1 MSVGGLLRCVAL
13 MVVLAWMLW
22 PYAPRGRAL
31 LPVSS
36 RVPRAG
42 RKTGAGDAVRDG
54 RVMGLSGVIAHMSS
68 SVRAGGMISG
78 VLADVDGS
86 GFAGMPLTASRLKRL
101 LMRQRMPGESA
112 AQAEHVAFEL
122 AVACA
127 MCERSGCSL
136 ADCLDVVG
144 ENHRISRLLHDSRRS
159 AFAVPRATAALL
171 GALPLV
177 TISLGELLGARPVQ
191 VLFGSAQGNACLAV
205 GGAGYALGLLWM
217 SSMMRNTGTNVDTV

>member
-1 MSVGGLLRCVAL
+1 MPLAAVPCCRSLRGCREQGERPVPVMPSVMA
-13 MVVLAWMLW
+13 
-22 PYAPRGRAL
+22 
-31 LPVSS
+31 
-36 RVPRAG
+36 
-42 RKTGAGDAVRDG
+42 
-54 RVMGLSGVIAHMSS
+54 GVIAHMSS

-86 GFAGMPLTASRLKRL
+86 GFAGVPLTASRLKRL

-177 TISLGELLGARPVQ
+177 TIGLGELLGARPVQ

-217 SSMMRNTGTNVDTV
+217 SSMMRNTGTNVDAV

>member
-1 MSVGGLLRCVAL
+1 

-42 RKTGAGDAVRDG
+42 RKTGAGDAVRNG

-68 SVRAGGMISG
+68 SVRAGGMISD

-86 GFAGMPLTASRLKRL
+86 GFAGVPLTASRLKRL

-177 TISLGELLGARPVQ
+177 TIGLGELLGARPVQ

-217 SSMMRNTGTNVDTV
+217 SSMMRNTGTNIDTV

>member
-1 MSVGGLLRCVAL
+1 MSVGGLPRCVAL

-42 RKTGAGDAVRDG
+42 RKTGAGDAVRNG

-68 SVRAGGMISG
+68 SVRAGGMISD

-86 GFAGMPLTASRLKRL
+86 GFAGVPLTASRLKRL

-122 AVACA
+122 AVII
-127 MCERSGCSL
+127 SSQ
-136 ADCLDVVG
+136 
-144 ENHRISRLLHDSRRS
+144 RIS
-159 AFAVPRATAALL
+159 ATYR
-171 GALPLV
+171 
-177 TISLGELLGARPVQ
+177 ELLTVWKSINRCSAAYPSRQDMSVDEFPV
-191 VLFGSAQGNACLAV
+191 S
-205 GGAGYALGLLWM
+205 
-217 SSMMRNTGTNVDTV
+217 RT

>member
-1 MSVGGLLRCVAL
+1 MSVGGLPRCVAL

-42 RKTGAGDAVRDG
+42 RKTGAGDAVRNG

-68 SVRAGGMISG
+68 SVRAGGMISD

-86 GFAGMPLTASRLKRL
+86 GFAGVPLTASRLKRL

-136 ADCLDVVG
+136 ADCLDVVR
-144 ENHRISRLLHDSRRS
+144 EPSD
-159 AFAVPRATAALL
+159 FQAVA
-171 GALPLV
+171 
-177 TISLGELLGARPVQ
+177 
-191 VLFGSAQGNACLAV
+191 
-205 GGAGYALGLLWM
+205 
-217 SSMMRNTGTNVDTV
+217 

>member
-1 MSVGGLLRCVAL
+1 MSVGGLPRCVAL

-42 RKTGAGDAVRDG
+42 RKTGAGDAVRNG

-68 SVRAGGMISG
+68 SVRAGGMISD

-86 GFAGMPLTASRLKRL
+86 GFAGVPLTASRLKRL

-112 AQAEHVAFEL
+112 AQPNMSPSNSPWPVRCASGQDAPLPIVWMWSARTIGFPGCCMIPD
-122 AVACA
+122 AV
-127 MCERSGCSL
+127 L
-136 ADCLDVVG
+136 
-144 ENHRISRLLHDSRRS
+144 SRFRARR
-159 AFAVPRATAALL
+159 RRCW
-171 GALPLV
+171 
-177 TISLGELLGARPVQ
+177 ARCRWSP
-191 VLFGSAQGNACLAV
+191 
-205 GGAGYALGLLWM
+205 
-217 SSMMRNTGTNVDTV
+217 

>member
-1 MSVGGLLRCVAL
+1 
-13 MVVLAWMLW
+13 
-22 PYAPRGRAL
+22 
-31 LPVSS
+31 
-36 RVPRAG
+36 
-42 RKTGAGDAVRDG
+42 
-54 RVMGLSGVIAHMSS
+54 
-68 SVRAGGMISG
+68 MISG

-86 GFAGMPLTASRLKRL
+86 GFAGVPLTASRLKRL

-177 TISLGELLGARPVQ
+177 TIGLGRAAGRSP
-191 VLFGSAQGNACLAV
+191 
-205 GGAGYALGLLWM
+205 GAGTVRLRAGQCVPGGGRRRL
-217 SSMMRNTGTNVDTV
+217 RAGTAVDVIDDAEHRHER

>member
-1 MSVGGLLRCVAL
+1 MSVGGLPRCVAL

-42 RKTGAGDAVRDG
+42 RKTGAGDAVRNG

-86 GFAGMPLTASRLKRL
+86 GFAGVPLTASRLKRL

-112 AQAEHVAFEL
+112 AQ
-122 AVACA
+122 ACA

-177 TISLGELLGARPVQ
+177 TIGLGELLGARPVQ

>member
-1 MSVGGLLRCVAL
+1 MSVVGLPRCVAL

-22 PYAPRGRAL
+22 TYAPRGRAL

-42 RKTGAGDAVRDG
+42 RKTGAGDAVRNG

-68 SVRAGGMISG
+68 SVRAG
-78 VLADVDGS
+78 S
-86 GFAGMPLTASRLKRL
+86 GFAGAPLTASRLKRL

-177 TISLGELLGARPVQ
+177 TIGLGELLGARPVQ

>member
-1 MSVGGLLRCVAL
+1 M
-13 MVVLAWMLW
+13 
-22 PYAPRGRAL
+22 
-31 LPVSS
+31 
-36 RVPRAG
+36 
-42 RKTGAGDAVRDG
+42 
-54 RVMGLSGVIAHMSS
+54 
-68 SVRAGGMISG
+68 
-78 VLADVDGS
+78 
-86 GFAGMPLTASRLKRL
+86 TASRLKRL

-159 AFAVPRATAALL
+159 SFAVPRATAALL

-177 TISLGELLGARPVQ
+177 TIGLGELLGARPVQ

-217 SSMMRNTGTNVDTV
+217 SSMMRNTGTNVDAV

>member
-1 MSVGGLLRCVAL
+1 MSVGGLPRCVAL

-22 PYAPRGRAL
+22 TYAPRGRAL

-42 RKTGAGDAVRDG
+42 RKTGAGDVVRNG

-86 GFAGMPLTASRLKRL
+86 GFAGVPLTASRLKRL

-127 MCERSGCSL
+127 MCERSLHHGNTLQSGSNDQSRKPS
-136 ADCLDVVG
+136 AIASVFAETVAVHKTVPG
-144 ENHRISRLLHDSRRS
+144 SYVKEQQNH
-159 AFAVPRATAALL
+159 
-171 GALPLV
+171 
-177 TISLGELLGARPVQ
+177 
-191 VLFGSAQGNACLAV
+191 
-205 GGAGYALGLLWM
+205 GLLQE
-217 SSMMRNTGTNVDTV
+217 